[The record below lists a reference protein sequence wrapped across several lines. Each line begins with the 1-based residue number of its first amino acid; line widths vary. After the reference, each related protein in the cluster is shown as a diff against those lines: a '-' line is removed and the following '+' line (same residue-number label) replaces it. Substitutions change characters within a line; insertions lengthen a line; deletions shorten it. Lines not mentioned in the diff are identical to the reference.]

1 MSNTNKIALITGG
14 SRGLGRNMA
23 ESLAADGHD
32 VIITYVSQKEE
43 ADKVVAAL
51 ESTGR
56 RAAALRLDVGDTK
69 SFDGFVTELKALLG
83 SRFGA
88 ERFDF
93 LINNAGI
100 GGTIPFATATE
111 EDFDRFNNVHYKG
124 VYFLTQKAL
133 PLINDGGR
141 IVNLS
146 SGTTRFVNPGYS
158 IYASMKGAVETL
170 TKYWAKEFGARQ
182 ITVNI
187 VAPGPVET
195 DFNGAAIRNNPE
207 LKARLGSVTAL
218 GRVGVAED
226 IGPVVAF
233 LCSEGGRWISGQRI
247 EASGGINL

>member
-1 MSNTNKIALITGG
+1 
-14 SRGLGRNMA
+14 
-23 ESLAADGHD
+23 
-32 VIITYVSQKEE
+32 
-43 ADKVVAAL
+43 
-51 ESTGR
+51 
-56 RAAALRLDVGDTK
+56 
-69 SFDGFVTELKALLG
+69 
-83 SRFGA
+83 
-88 ERFDF
+88 
-93 LINNAGI
+93 NAGI

-158 IYASMKGAVETL
+158 IYASMKGAIETL
-170 TKYWAKEFGARQ
+170 TRYWAKEFGARQ

-195 DFNGAAIRNNPE
+195 DFNNAFIRSNPE
-207 LKARLGSVTAL
+207 VKARLGSVTAL

-233 LCSEGGRWISGQRI
+233 LCGDGGRWISGQRI
-247 EASGGINL
+247 EVSGGINL

>member
-23 ESLAADGHD
+23 ECLAADGHD
-32 VIITYVSQKEE
+32 VIITYVSQEEE
-43 ADKVVAAL
+43 AEKVAAAIAA
-51 ESTGR
+51 SGR
-56 RAAALRLDVGDTK
+56 KAAALRLDVGDTI
-69 SFDGFVTELKALLG
+69 SFDAFITALKALLDAK
-83 SRFGA
+83 FGA
-88 ERFDF
+88 ERLDF

-100 GGTIPFATATE
+100 GGTIPFMTATE

-195 DFNGAAIRNNPE
+195 DFNNAFIRSNPE
-207 LKARLGSVTAL
+207 VKARLGQVTAL

-226 IGPVVAF
+226 IGPVVSF